1 MGAPVAWVPLD
12 PVSLTLQAAGIT
24 AKAPHP
30 NAARLFLD
38 FMISRA
44 GQDVF
49 RDRDYIPM
57 HPDVP
62 AKNPKLKPETGGYK
76 AVVYSPEEVDANAKR
91 WATIFQEIF
100 R

>member
-1 MGAPVAWVPLD
+1 
-12 PVSLTLQAAGIT
+12 
-24 AKAPHP
+24 
-30 NAARLFLD
+30 
-38 FMISRA
+38 
-44 GQDVF
+44 VF

-57 HPDVP
+57 HPDVA

-91 WATIFQEIF
+91 WATIFQDIF